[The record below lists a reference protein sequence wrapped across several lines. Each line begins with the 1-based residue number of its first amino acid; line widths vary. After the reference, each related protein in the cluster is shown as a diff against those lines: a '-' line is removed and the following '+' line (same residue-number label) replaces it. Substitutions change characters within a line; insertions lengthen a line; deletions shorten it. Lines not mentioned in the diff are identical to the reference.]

1 MRMKQ
6 QVRVLGIDDSPFR
19 FSEGRSL
26 VVGAV
31 VRLPNYLE
39 AVMKTDVEV
48 DGDDATERLVEMIS
62 RSRYRDQ
69 VKVVML
75 DGIALAGFNVIDVQ
89 RLHAAVG
96 IPVLTVTRDSP
107 DLEGMRGAL
116 KKHFPDWERRYELIT
131 RLDLRRIPTEHS
143 PLHASGV
150 GLGWDEF
157 VRLVE
162 QSTVRG
168 VVPEP
173 LRMAHII
180 AAAMVKGESK
190 GRP

>member
-1 MRMKQ
+1 MKEQ
-6 QVRVLGIDDSPFR
+6 IRVLGIDDSPFR
-19 FSEGRSL
+19 FSDGRSL

-39 AVMKTDVEV
+39 AVMRTEVEV
-48 DGDDATERLVEMIS
+48 DGDDATGNLAKMIS
-62 RSRYRDQ
+62 GSRYRDQ

-75 DGIALAGFNVIDVQ
+75 DGISLAGFNVVDVQ
-89 RLHAAVG
+89 ALHESIG
-96 IPVLTVTRDSP
+96 IPVLTVTMDPP
-107 DLEGMRGAL
+107 DLDGMRAAL
-116 KKHFPDWERRYELIT
+116 KKHFPDWERRYGLIT
-131 RLDLRRIPTEHS
+131 RLELRRIPTEHR
-143 PLHASGV
+143 PVYASGV

-157 VRLVE
+157 VGLVG

-168 VVPEP
+168 AVPEP
-173 LRMAHII
+173 LRMAHVI